1 MKKKVI
7 AISLVLALVAV
18 AIASVTIAYFTDT
31 EEATNVFTVGN
42 VEIDLLEANIHRHAD
57 SYLANGT
64 DGFLPDGFN
73 GGEATDDD
81 ILAADELYQDYLAAQ
96 ELMPGVSVNKMPYVK
111 NTGKSDA
118 YVRIRVM
125 IPSALDL
132 NCLNSSVYCSTALEE
147 EFTFVGDWA
156 TPVTT
161 TVDGVEFD
169 VYTFVRN
176 EALAADEMTYWN
188 VWNTISLDAD
198 TTSAE
203 LEAYIAAGAI
213 TEDGQF
219 NVLVQADAIQ
229 AATFANATEAF
240 AAFDAQ

>member
-1 MKKKVI
+1 MKKKII
-7 AISLVLALVAV
+7 ALAVAV
-18 AIASVTIAYFTDT
+18 ALLAIAVIGGTYAYFTDA
-31 EEATNVFTVGN
+31 EDATNVFTVGN
-42 VEIDLLEANIHRHAD
+42 VDITLYESTLHRQGNWGPNAD
-57 SYLANGT
+57 GI
-64 DGFLPDGFN
+64 
-73 GGEATDDD
+73 EKTDDEIIAD
-81 ILAADELYQDYLAAQ
+81 AADYQDYLAAQ
-96 ELMPGVSVNKMPYVK
+96 ELMPGVEVMKAPYVK

-132 NCLNSSVYCSTALEE
+132 DCLNSSVYCSSALDS

-156 TPVTT
+156 TPATA
-161 TVDGVEFD
+161 TVDSVQYD

-176 EALAADEMTYWN
+176 EALAAGEMTYWN
-188 VWNTISLDAD
+188 VWNSIKMDTD
-198 TTSAE
+198 TTSAD

-213 TEDGQF
+213 DANGQF

-229 AATFANATEAF
+229 AATFETAEAAF

>member
-1 MKKKVI
+1 MKKKVL
-7 AISLVLALVAV
+7 AFSLVLALVAV
-18 AIASVTIAYFTDT
+18 AIASATLAYFTDS
-31 EEATNVFTVGN
+31 EEAENVFTMGN
-42 VEIDLLEANIHRHAD
+42 VDITLYESTLHREGWYSDGAT
-57 SYLANGT
+57 NGQVQ
-64 DGFLPDGFN
+64 
-73 GGEATDDD
+73 DDD
-81 ILAADELYQDYLAAQ
+81 TIIADAAEYQDYLAEQ
-96 ELMPGVSVNKMPYVK
+96 ELLPGVVVNKMPYVK

-118 YVRIRVM
+118 YIRIRVM

-132 NCLNSSVYCSTALEE
+132 DCLNSSHYCSSALDE

-161 TVDGVEFD
+161 TVDGVEYD

-176 EALAADEMTYWN
+176 APLAADEMTYWN
-188 VWNTISLDAD
+188 VWNTIAMDTEATMEDYQRYLD
-198 TTSAE
+198 
-203 LEAYIAAGAI
+203 AGAI

-240 AAFDAQ
+240 AAFDAQA